1 MRIGA
6 VKEIKDRENRVA
18 LTPTGAL
25 ELVEAGHEVNVET
38 NAGIGSGF
46 SDDEYREK
54 GVNIVST
61 DKAWDADLVLKVK
74 EPQESEYRYFHDNIL
89 FTYLHLAG
97 VTDTLTKALIKAKTT
112 AIAYETVE
120 NRAGRF
126 PLLAPMSAIAGNMA
140 AQFGAWY
147 LARFNGGKGIQLGRM
162 LTRRHGKV
170 MVIGDGTV
178 GQHAA
183 MTADGMGA
191 NVLLFGRNR
200 NKFLELK
207 KNELN
212 DISFV
217 ESNNENI
224 AEHVSNVDLLIGA
237 VLQAGAKAPHVVS
250 ENMVKNMQAGSVIID
265 VSIDQGGCV
274 ETSQPTTHSDPVYT
288 CHDVIHYCVTNMPGA
303 YPRTAT
309 IALTEHTLPYI
320 LKLANDGLQCLEKDP
335 GFARGVNIYQG
346 FITCEP
352 VAKALGLE
360 SQYKPFAIGEPA

>member
-1 MRIGA
+1 MRIGV

-18 LTPTGAL
+18 LTPAGAL
-25 ELVEAGHEVNVET
+25 DLVEAGHEVIVEE

-46 SDDEYREK
+46 SNDEYRK
-54 GVNIVST
+54 NGANIVPT
-61 DKAWDADLVLKVK
+61 ERAWDTDLILKVK
-74 EPQESEYRYFHDNIL
+74 EPQETEYGYLHDNIL

-97 VTDTLTKALIKAKTT
+97 VPDTLTKALIKARTT

-120 NRAGRF
+120 NKAGRF

-162 LTRRHGKV
+162 LTRRHGKA

-191 NVLLFGRNR
+191 DVLLFGRNR

-224 AEHVSNVDLLIGA
+224 AEHVKNVDLLIGA
-237 VLQAGAKAPHVVS
+237 VLQPGDRAPHVVS
-250 ENMVKNMQAGSVIID
+250 EEMVSTMQAGSVIVD
-265 VSIDQGGCV
+265 VSIDQGGCI
-274 ETSQPTTHSDPVYT
+274 ETSRPTTHSDPVFT

-309 IALTEHTLPYI
+309 IALTEQTLPYI
-320 LKLANDGLQCLEKDP
+320 HKLANNGLHCLEKDP
-335 GFARGVNIYQG
+335 GFVRGVNVYQG